1 MWNGLTE
8 FDRLSQFLPR
18 SGDWP
23 HTVLVEH
30 DGEEALRFA
39 REAAAA
45 LLCGKPGCTCGACRR
60 VREGFHP
67 DVQTLDRE
75 NRDIAVD
82 DVRAMRRDAY
92 VAPLESGRKVYII
105 LHAQNMNGAAQNAA
119 LKLFE
124 EPPAGVYFILLC
136 DNAQALL
143 QTVRSRCVTIGGAG
157 NGEEQAADEES
168 QALAAA
174 FADAVASG
182 SELALLEF
190 CLKNEKLKRA
200 QLDGF
205 FAAVL
210 EMLEKALRA
219 NAGADTP
226 SDGGVRKLAGL
237 PAALLVR
244 LTEMVM
250 RRRALNEG
258 NVGPAHLM
266 GTIPAELFAEKINL
280 G

>member
-1 MWNGLTE
+1 M
-8 FDRLSQFLPR
+8 
-18 SGDWP
+18 
-23 HTVLVEH
+23 LVEH
-30 DGEEALRFA
+30 DGPEAMRFA

-45 LLCGKPGCTCGACRR
+45 LLCGKPGCACDTCRR
-60 VREGFHP
+60 VREGIHP

-75 NRDIAVD
+75 NRDITVD
-82 DVRAMRRDAY
+82 DIRAMRRDAY
-92 VAPLESGRKVYII
+92 VAPLESERKVYVI

-124 EPPAGVYFILLC
+124 EPPEGVYFILLC
-136 DNAQALL
+136 ASALSLL
-143 QTVRSRCVTIGGAG
+143 QTVRSRCVVIGGAG
-157 NGEEQAADEES
+157 NGEEPAADAES

-182 SELALLEF
+182 SELTLLEF

-210 EMLEKALRA
+210 EMLEEALRV
-219 NAGADTP
+219 NAGADT
-226 SDGGVRKLAGL
+226 SADGTVQKLACL
-237 PAALLVR
+237 PTARLLR

-266 GTIPAELFAEKINL
+266 GTIPAELFAEKSIWGN
-280 G
+280 

>member
-1 MWNGLTE
+1 M
-8 FDRLSQFLPR
+8 QFLPKG
-18 SGDWP
+18 GDWP
-23 HTVLVEH
+23 HTVLIEH
-30 DGEEALRFA
+30 DSEDALRFA
-39 REAAAA
+39 REATAV
-45 LLCGKPGCTCGACRR
+45 LLCGKSGCACDTCRR
-60 VREGFHP
+60 VREGIHP

-75 NRDIAVD
+75 DRDIVVD

-92 VAPLESGRKVYII
+92 VAPLESGRKVYMI

-124 EPPAGVYFILLC
+124 EPPEGVYFILLC

-143 QTVRSRCVTIGGAG
+143 QTVRSRCVIVGGAG
-157 NGEEQAADEES
+157 SGEESAADAES
-168 QALAAA
+168 QTLAAA
-174 FADAVASG
+174 FAGAVASG
-182 SELALLEF
+182 NELALLEF

-210 EMLEKALRA
+210 EMLEGALRA
-219 NAGADTP
+219 NAGTDTP
-226 SDGGVRKLAGL
+226 VDDAVRQLSEQ

-244 LTEMVM
+244 LTEMIM
-250 RRRALNEG
+250 HRRTLNEG

-266 GTIPAELFAEKINL
+266 GTIPAELFAEKSIWGN
-280 G
+280 